1 MTRDITLLAIVA
13 LQLQGAPGTA
23 SAAEL
28 DSIDP
33 HSRDLVAL
41 VSWYSGEW
49 DNDEQLWF
57 EADHRAQRPVARRH
71 RRVHATHAR
80 IALPWLG
87 ERVFYVEEYED
98 DDPGRIT
105 RQRLITFESDIAA
118 GGIRSRQ
125 FSFRRPENHVGIH
138 ADPARPAALA
148 ERDLMRMSGCDI
160 VWRKEAAQYRGTV
173 SRDTCVEGDG
183 DDRHRLQY
191 EALLA
196 QDKYWRVDRSLRS
209 SDGSLYA
216 GHHDEEPFELRRA
229 ERFLC
234 DVGFPTDYQKGPQ
247 PTDQNLRN
255 LSIHTQGGELSLTRV
270 TSGVHYTVR
279 LRHREYAYYGTD
291 SDFMFLLVRE
301 TGKPFIAYSLH
312 DTDARFIGLN
322 LNWMVI
328 SCHRVISIPAQ
339 PDRHGRSSIGN
350 QPDRERTGPGDG
362 QS

>member
-1 MTRDITLLAIVA
+1 MTRGITWLAIVA
-13 LQLQGAPGTA
+13 LQLQVVPLAA

-28 DSIDP
+28 DSVDP
-33 HSRDLVAL
+33 HSRDLVVLA
-41 VSWYSGEW
+41 SWYSGEW

-57 EADHRAQRPVARRH
+57 EADHRAQRPVAHRH
-71 RRVHATHAR
+71 RRLHATHAR
-80 IALPWLG
+80 IALPWLS

-98 DDPGRIT
+98 DDPGQIT
-105 RQRLITFESDIAA
+105 RQRLITFDSDIAA

-125 FSFRRPENHVGIH
+125 FFFRRPADH
-138 ADPARPAALA
+138 ASVHTDPARVTALS
-148 ERDLMRMSGCDI
+148 ERDLLRMTGCDI

-183 DDRHRLQY
+183 DDRRGLQY

-196 QDKYWRVDRSLRS
+196 QDKYWRVDRSLRA

-216 GHHDEEPFELRRA
+216 GHHDGEPFKLRRA

-270 TSGVHYTVR
+270 ATGVHYTVR
-279 LRHREYAYYGTD
+279 LRHREYAYYETD

-328 SCHRVISIPAQ
+328 SCHRATSIPGQ
-339 PDRHGRSSIGN
+339 PDRHGQYSIGN
-350 QPDRERTGPGDG
+350 LPASGRTGPGTG
-362 QS
+362 QP